1 MEPTDIISAF
11 LAGFTAGVVA
21 LVNALAL
28 TAQSHPTAALAI
40 ACAATFGIATRRV
53 RRRRCR

>member
-1 MEPTDIISAF
+1 MEPIDIVSAF

-28 TAQSHPTAALAI
+28 TAQSHPVEALAI
-40 ACAATFGIATRRV
+40 ACIGALGIATRRV
-53 RRRRCR
+53 RRRRR

>member
-1 MEPTDIISAF
+1 MEPTDIVSAF

-28 TAQSHPTAALAI
+28 TAQSHPVAALAI
-40 ACAATFGIATRRV
+40 ACVGTLSIATRRIH
-53 RRRRCR
+53 RRRR